1 MTWYIDTDGGRAV
14 STVRDRVLTRGA
26 RGLGALACLLLALLS
41 AGWII
46 RDLAVAQHG
55 ADVWWAWF
63 GAAQRSSEFTAWVT
77 SVLDPLL
84 VIGALAAAVA
94 ALRST
99 VTASVAAGALLS
111 VASATALLRTPL
123 VWTLSASW
131 LQGVDSGLISRARL
145 TALVQLA
152 LAVVLIV
159 VVATGRQTSGRMGR
173 HTRQRVRG
181 LPEGAASAYGVVHT
195 APYGV
200 DFGRPGR
207 PHKGAAVTVA
217 VLLGAAGLA
226 VAGWEVHWWMQW
238 GGDRYLKGLLGDAS
252 VSRTLLQ
259 PPVHWHAVALALLA
273 LGAATAALRR
283 ASWARPAATGAG
295 ALLLVHGAVVLAH
308 AVHTGEAGRFVALP
322 AEAQLELAT
331 ATLVTLAGL
340 IALVLAARPGVR
352 DAARDAVD
360 VLAYGSAPGEARPP
374 HAPPP
379 PSTLPP
385 GW

>member
-1 MTWYIDTDGGRAV
+1 M

-26 RGLGALACLLLALLS
+26 RGLGALTCLLLALLS
-41 AGWII
+41 AGWIV

-63 GAAQRSSEFTAWVT
+63 GAAHRPRESTAWAT

-84 VIGALAAAVA
+84 VLGALAAAVA
-94 ALRST
+94 ALRGA
-99 VTASVAAGALLS
+99 VTGSVAGGALLS
-111 VASATALLRTPL
+111 VAAATALLRTPL
-123 VWTLSASW
+123 VWTLSEGW
-131 LQGVDSGLISRARL
+131 LRGLDGGLIWRARL
-145 TALVQLA
+145 TALMQLA
-152 LAVVLIV
+152 LAFVLIV
-159 VVATGRQTSGRMGR
+159 VVTAARQTSGRMGR
-173 HTRQRVRG
+173 HTRQQVRG
-181 LPEGAASAYGVVHT
+181 LPEVAASAYGVVHT

-200 DFGRPGR
+200 DPGRPGR

-217 VLLGAAGLA
+217 VLLGTAGLA
-226 VAGWEVHWWMQW
+226 VAGWEIHWRSQL

-252 VSRTLLQ
+252 VFRALLQ

-283 ASWARPAATGAG
+283 ASWARPAATGAA
-295 ALLLVHGAVVLAH
+295 ALLLAHGAVVLAYAAH
-308 AVHTGEAGRFVALP
+308 AGEAGRFAALP
-322 AEAQLELAT
+322 VETLLELAT
-331 ATLVTLAGL
+331 AAFVTLAGL
-340 IALVLAARPGVR
+340 VALVLAARPGVR
-352 DAARDAVD
+352 DTARDTVD
-360 VLAYGSAPGEARPP
+360 VLAYGSTPGEARPP